1 VFFLFALPVGWAAL
15 SLLHFHFPGDEH
27 GLWAVSSMAGTWIT
41 FLLPSVGDI
50 HQPWIRFSVAATGAL
65 VMAGA
70 GWLLYR
76 SGARRWLWT
85 AVWLLAAMIILV
97 ITLQSYPSLNLAMR
111 KNGSWTAYIL
121 SSLLLGMYAA
131 TVISYLLAPFLRR
144 WKHRRRPHSPPDPA
158 RRSRLEVCPPEI
170 VSG

>member
-1 VFFLFALPVGWAAL
+1 MNTHRWFFLFALPAGWAAL
-15 SLLHFHFPGDEH
+15 SLLHFHFPGDEY

-76 SGARRWLWT
+76 LGARRWLWT
-85 AVWLLAAMIILV
+85 TVWLLAALIILV
-97 ITLQSYPSLNLAMR
+97 ITLQSYPSLNQAMR

-121 SSLLLGMYAA
+121 SALLLGTYAA
-131 TVISYLLAPFLRR
+131 TLSSPLLTPLLRHL
-144 WKHRRRPHSPPDPA
+144 KHRRHRQA
-158 RRSRLEVCPPEI
+158 KGLNECRE
-170 VSG
+170 